1 MSFAPIEDAV
11 AAIAA
16 GELVIVVDDADR
28 ENEGDLIMAAEHAT
42 PEQIGFM
49 IRHTSGIICL
59 PATGE
64 RLDELRIPMM
74 VTESTDRRHTAFTVS
89 VDYRHGTSTG
99 ISPADRTATIKA
111 LVEDATTPEDLTR
124 PGHVF
129 PLRYRP
135 GGVLVRA
142 GHTEAAIDLT
152 RLAGLYPA
160 APLAEVVMDDGE
172 PARLPYL
179 TEFSKQHDLVMIS
192 IADLIEYRRRHEQLV
207 VRASEAR
214 MPTAFG
220 VFRAVGYE
228 SLIDGREH
236 IAMVMGDVRHE
247 DNVLVRVHSECL
259 TGDTFGSLR
268 CDCGIQLSDSLGR
281 IGEEGTGVLLYIRG
295 HEGRGI
301 GLAHKLA
308 AYALQDQGRDT
319 VEANLDLGFP
329 ADARDYGV
337 GAQIL
342 SDLGVTTMRLLTNNP
357 TKRAGIEGYG
367 LTITERMPLE
377 TTPNPENLEDLRAK
391 VDKMGHILD
400 LPEVSDAQA

>member
-1 MSFAPIEDAV
+1 
-11 AAIAA
+11 
-16 GELVIVVDDADR
+16 
-28 ENEGDLIMAAEHAT
+28 
-42 PEQIGFM
+42 
-49 IRHTSGIICL
+49 
-59 PATGE
+59 
-64 RLDELRIPMM
+64 
-74 VTESTDRRHTAFTVS
+74 
-89 VDYRHGTSTG
+89 
-99 ISPADRTATIKA
+99 
-111 LVEDATTPEDLTR
+111 
-124 PGHVF
+124 
-129 PLRYRP
+129 
-135 GGVLVRA
+135 
-142 GHTEAAIDLT
+142 
-152 RLAGLYPA
+152 
-160 APLAEVVMDDGE
+160 
-172 PARLPYL
+172 
-179 TEFSKQHDLVMIS
+179 
-192 IADLIEYRRRHEQLV
+192 
-207 VRASEAR
+207 

-268 CDCGIQLSDSLGR
+268 CDCGIQLSDSLRR

-377 TTPNPENLEDLRAK
+377 TTPNPENLEYLRAK